1 MCRRKDIP
9 ESGTCVPRY
18 TVVKQHVP
26 FQELEVTRYY
36 GNVRC
41 VFNRGERR
49 WENTFG
55 REARIRASEVVI

>member
-1 MCRRKDIP
+1 M
-9 ESGTCVPRY
+9 PRY

-36 GNVRC
+36 GNVRY

-55 REARIRASEVVI
+55 HEARIRASEVVI